1 MPRTT
6 TAAPPKRLVPLD
18 AAAEYVSCNERT
30 IRRYIA
36 AGRLTGYRVGPRM
49 IRVDLDELEA
59 MLRPI
64 PTAGH
69 AA

>member
-18 AAAEYVSCNERT
+18 DAAEYVSCNERT

-36 AGRLTGYRVGPRM
+36 AGRLTGYRVGPRL

-64 PTAGH
+64 PTASDV
-69 AA
+69 A

>member
-6 TAAPPKRLVPLD
+6 TAAPPKRLVPTST
-18 AAAEYVSCNERT
+18 AAKYVSCNERT
-30 IRRYIA
+30 IRRYIT
-36 AGRLTGYRVGPRM
+36 AGRLTGYRVGPRL

-64 PTAGH
+64 PTLSA
-69 AA
+69 